1 MRDITETH
9 LTMNRPS
16 TRFSRAI
23 RAAVATSVTLC
34 LFVQPAMPARAD
46 TPEKIVVMVGGI
58 TKLIYLPVQL
68 TEQLGYFK
76 AEGLDVELQSQ
87 PAGVDAETELLA
99 GSVQAVAGFYNHA
112 IDLQTRGKEVKAIVV
127 FGEVPGEAVMV
138 ATRAVGSIKSMA
150 DVKGKTLGVTGLGSS
165 THFLTHYLAKL
176 NGVPSSQ
183 YTVLPVG
190 ADNSFIAAIKQGRI
204 DAGMTT
210 EPTVSQLLKTADAR
224 VLVDMRNVEG
234 TRAAL
239 GGTYPAS
246 SLYAQSTWLDKHP
259 KEAAALARAFVKTL
273 QYLHTHSAEEI
284 AAQMPKDYTGNDKA
298 LYVSALKASLPMFTV
313 DGKMPADGPATVL
326 KVLSAFKPSVKS
338 RHIDLSRTFTNQF
351 VNDVKP

>member
-1 MRDITETH
+1 MT
-9 LTMNRPS
+9 RPS
-16 TRFSRAI
+16 TRLSRAA
-23 RAAVATSVTLC
+23 RATAATLVTLC
-34 LFVQPAMPARAD
+34 LLAQPASPARAD
-46 TPEKIVVMVGGI
+46 VPEKIVVMVGGI
-58 TKLIYLPVQL
+58 SKLIYLPVQL
-68 TEQLGYFK
+68 TERLGYFK

-87 PAGVDAETELLA
+87 PAGIDAETELLA
-99 GSVQAVAGFYNHA
+99 GSVQAVAGFYDHA

-127 FGEVPGEAVMV
+127 FGQVPGEVMMV
-138 ATRAVGSIKSMA
+138 ARNAASSIKSMA

-165 THFLTHYLAKL
+165 TNFLTQYLAKL
-176 NGVPSSQ
+176 NGVPASQ
-183 YTVLPVG
+183 YNVLPVG
-190 ADNSFIAAIKQGRI
+190 ADHSFIAAIRQGHI

-210 EPTVSQLLKTADAR
+210 EPTVSQLLKTGDAQ

-246 SLYAQSTWLDKHP
+246 SLYVQSTWLDKHP
-259 KEAAALARAFVKTL
+259 GEAAALARAFVKTL

-284 AAQMPKDYTGNDKA
+284 AAQMPKDYAGNDKA
-298 LYVSALKASLPMFTV
+298 LYLSALKASLPMFTV
-313 DGKMPADGPATVL
+313 DGKMPADGPETVL

-351 VNDVKP
+351 VNGVRP